1 MHFED
6 IKALLRKRG
15 SSAAGV
21 ARDLAVSKQAVSDV
35 LRGTK
40 VSRRVALAISQ
51 RVGLPVQRLWPGKYP
66 HLEFAEQLTA
76 PRGKAAA
83 RAPAP
88 AQPPSQP
95 PAASPAA
102 LHHTTATRAAK
113 APRAPRRA

>member
-51 RVGLPVQRLWPGKYP
+51 RVGVPVQRLWPGKYP
-66 HLEFAEQLTA
+66 HLELEQLA
-76 PRGKAAA
+76 ASRGKAGACT
-83 RAPAP
+83 PSP
-88 AQPPSQP
+88 AQPAAE
-95 PAASPAA
+95 PAAAIHAA
-102 LHHTTATRAAK
+102 IHQATATRAAK